1 MIVSLRRSAS
11 IVLAAC
17 AASLALPALAHADAG
32 QVIVRFAVRA
42 DAADRAAA
50 RLDAGVVRDRA
61 LPVSGV
67 EVVDPRPGRSE
78 AAAIAALERSPDVL
92 YAERDAPRSADQLA
106 NDPRLPAQWG
116 LAAIGAPAA
125 WDAETGDRGVTVA
138 VVDSGIE
145 FTHADLAPNLWRNPG
160 ETPDGRDDDA
170 NGYVDDINGWDFVD
184 GDALPA
190 DANGHGT
197 HVAGTIAASGN
208 DGVGVTGVT
217 WRAGLMALRALDA
230 TGSGYTSDLVRAYA
244 YAARNGARIVNAS
257 LGGSSYSKSEYDAIR
272 AAKDVLFVVAAG
284 NSGTDNDTNP
294 SYPCAHD
301 LPNVLCV
308 AASDRDD
315 ALAPFSNYGLGSVD
329 LAAPGVG
336 ILSTWLSGAYRTLSG
351 TSMAT
356 PHVAGAAALVLA
368 ANPQLTTGQLR
379 QTLVQTVDPILAL
392 EHRVA
397 SGGRLDVA
405 RAVAATVPPATAQP
419 VPVAPD
425 SPAAL
430 TPAPAPAPPASSPTP
445 APVPSPAPAVLS
457 AVPAPA
463 ALPPPTPVS
472 PGTIAAPAVT
482 PLALTLRV
490 TARMTMRAALAS
502 RLPPEPP
509 ARRPAPCGSSSCS
522 TRAPPGGWRSHAA
535 HGRSRSPPPPAR
547 FPSRA
552 PAP

>member
-1 MIVSLRRSAS
+1 MYGNL
-11 IVLAAC
+11 
-17 AASLALPALAHADAG
+17 
-32 QVIVRFAVRA
+32 
-42 DAADRAAA
+42 
-50 RLDAGVVRDRA
+50 
-61 LPVSGV
+61 
-67 EVVDPRPGRSE
+67 
-78 AAAIAALERSPDVL
+78 
-92 YAERDAPRSADQLA
+92 
-106 NDPRLPAQWG
+106 WG
-116 LAAIGAPAA
+116 LANTGQAVNGHAAGTADADIDAPEA
-125 WDAETGDRGVTVA
+125 WDRNRGSASTVVA

-160 ETPDGRDDDA
+160 ETPDGRDDHA

-294 SYPCAHD
+294 SYPCAYD

-457 AVPAPA
+457 AVPA
-463 ALPPPTPVS
+463 
-472 PGTIAAPAVT
+472 
-482 PLALTLRV
+482 LR
-490 TARMTMRAALAS
+490 RS
-502 RLPPEPP
+502 RP
-509 ARRPAPCGSSSCS
+509 RRPCH
-522 TRAPPGGWRSHAA
+522 RAPSPRRPSPRWR
-535 HGRSRSPPPPAR
+535 
-547 FPSRA
+547 
-552 PAP
+552 